1 MKVEPLNKNHDR
13 AAFDCGNE
21 ALNTYLQKTA
31 RQHAERNLS
40 RTFVLTDADPSVII
54 SYATLVSCE
63 VEPAEIPASW
73 AERYPHRL
81 PAARLARLAT
91 DSRFVRRGYG
101 THLLVDMQWRVAEAG
116 RNVGFVGLFVD
127 AKTDELAVW
136 YAAFGF
142 VRLTQRPLTLF
153 MPLETIEAALKAE

>member
-1 MKVEPLNKNHDR
+1 M
-13 AAFDCGNE
+13 G
-21 ALNTYLQKTA
+21 
-31 RQHAERNLS
+31 
-40 RTFVLTDADPSVII
+40 
-54 SYATLVSCE
+54 SCE

-81 PAARLARLAT
+81 PAARLSRLAT
-91 DSRFVRRGYG
+91 DRRFVRRGYG
-101 THLLVDMQWRVAEAG
+101 THLLVDMLWRVAEAG

-127 AKTDELAVW
+127 AKTDELSKW

-153 MPLETIEAALKAE
+153 MPLDYRGRIESGVGEQGKMRGRVENSRAFCEPLKV